1 MSVRFNPN
9 LYDNILSGL
18 NSNNQATAIA
28 QEELATGR
36 RVNEPSDD
44 PSATAVAIG
53 IHAQS
58 SQDDQFNQNIS
69 SVSGLLQ
76 TADSTLSSVVTA
88 LTQAITL
95 GVQAGDGTISTS
107 SRATLSNQI
116 QSVSAQVLSLANT
129 TYQGSYI
136 FAGNNSGQPAYVADP
151 ASPSG
156 VTYQGNSGVNSVEIA
171 QGQSITTNVPGSQIL
186 TSPSS
191 DVFAALNNLAQAAQS
206 GNGVQAAVT
215 QLRAVFD
222 HVTSQRTFYGSQLTQ
237 LNSTSTYLS
246 NNKIQLASQ
255 ENTAIG
261 IDLSQATIDVQNA
274 LTNRSAILAAG
285 GKIQNTSLLDFL
297 SATT

>member
-53 IHAQS
+53 IHSQS

-95 GVQAGDGTISTS
+95 GVQAGDGTISAS

-156 VTYQGNSGVNSVEIA
+156 VTYQGNSGVNNVEIA
-171 QGQSITTNVPGSQIL
+171 QGQSIATNVPGSQIL

>member
-18 NSNNQATAIA
+18 NVNNRDTAIA
-28 QEELATGR
+28 QEELSTGR
-36 RVNEPSDD
+36 RVNAPSDD

-53 IHAQS
+53 VHAQS
-58 SQDDQFNQNIS
+58 SRDDQFNQTIS

-95 GVQAGDGTISTS
+95 GVQAGDGTISAS
-107 SRATLSNQI
+107 SRATLSTQI
-116 QSVSAQVLSLANT
+116 QSVSSQVLSLANA

-136 FAGNNSGQPAYVADP
+136 FAGNNSGQPAYVLDP

-156 VTYQGNSGVNSVEIA
+156 VTYQGNTGVNTVEIA
-171 QGQSITTNVPGSQIL
+171 QGQSVATNVPGSQIL

-191 DVFAALNNLAQAAQS
+191 DVFAALANLAQAAQS

-237 LNSTSTYLS
+237 LNSTSSYLA
-246 NNKIQLASQ
+246 NDKIQLASQ

-261 IDLSQATIDVQNA
+261 IDLSQAAINVQSA

-285 GKIQNTSLLDFL
+285 SKIQNTSLLDFL
-297 SATT
+297 SAS

>member
-18 NSNNQATAIA
+18 NVNNRDTAIA
-28 QEELATGR
+28 QEELSTGR
-36 RVNEPSDD
+36 RVNAPSDD

-53 IHAQS
+53 VHAQS
-58 SQDDQFNQNIS
+58 SRDDQFNQTIS

-95 GVQAGDGTISTS
+95 GVQAGDGTISAS
-107 SRATLSNQI
+107 SRATLSTQI
-116 QSVSAQVLSLANT
+116 QSVSSQVLSLANA

-136 FAGNNSGQPAYVADP
+136 FAGNNSGQPAYVLDP

-156 VTYQGNSGVNSVEIA
+156 VTYQGNTGVNTVEIA
-171 QGQSITTNVPGSQIL
+171 QGQSVATNVPGSQIL

-191 DVFAALNNLAQAAQS
+191 DVFAALANLAQAAQS

-237 LNSTSTYLS
+237 LNSTSSYLA
-246 NNKIQLASQ
+246 NDKIQLASQ

-261 IDLSQATIDVQNA
+261 IDLSQAAINVHSA

-285 GKIQNTSLLDFL
+285 SKIQNTSLLDFL
-297 SATT
+297 SAS

>member
-18 NSNNQATAIA
+18 NTNNQATATA

-44 PSATAVAIG
+44 PGATAVAIG

-58 SQDDQFNQNIS
+58 SQVDQFTQNVS

-95 GVQAGDGTISTS
+95 GVQAGDGTISAS
-107 SRATLSNQI
+107 SRSTLSNQI
-116 QSVSAQVLSLANT
+116 QSVSAQILSLANT

-156 VTYQGNSGVNSVEIA
+156 VTYQGNNGVNKVEIA
-171 QGQSITTNVPGSQIL
+171 QGQSIAVNVPGSQIL
-186 TSPSS
+186 TNPSS
-191 DVFAALNNLAQAAQS
+191 DVFAALNTLAQAAQS

-237 LNSTSTYLS
+237 LDSTSSYLS
-246 NNKIQLASQ
+246 NDKIQLASQ

-261 IDLSQATIDVQNA
+261 IDLTQATIDVQNA

-285 GKIQNTSLLDFL
+285 GKIQNTSLLNFL
-297 SATT
+297 STST

>member
-53 IHAQS
+53 IHSQS

-95 GVQAGDGTISTS
+95 GVQAGDGTISAS

-136 FAGNNSGQPAYVADP
+136 FAGNNSGQPAYVTDP

-156 VTYQGNSGVNSVEIA
+156 VTYQGNSGVNNVEIA
-171 QGQSITTNVPGSQIL
+171 QGQSIATNVPGSQIL